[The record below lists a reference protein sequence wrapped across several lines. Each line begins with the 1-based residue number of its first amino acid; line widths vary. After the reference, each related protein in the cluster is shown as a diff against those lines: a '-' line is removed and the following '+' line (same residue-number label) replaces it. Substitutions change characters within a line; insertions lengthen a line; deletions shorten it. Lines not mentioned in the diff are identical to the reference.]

1 MDTADDGTQT
11 ARSLAAWLDRL
22 QFTELPAD
30 RATARIID
38 AITEWGTSQGW
49 RVYRRAP
56 SVFPLPPPLSGNSVV
71 DVACAR
77 PSAAPVVVEVDR
89 LDRPRTVDKLLAEAA
104 AGRVAIWV
112 RWGAGPFEAPPL
124 PVHLVTRPAVRRQG
138 SWHTVADRPPPPHSA
153 APIEASAPE
162 ELPWGADGGTRRGSL
177 P

>member
-1 MDTADDGTQT
+1 MDIADDGTRT

-22 QFTELPAD
+22 HFAELPAD

-38 AITEWGTSQGW
+38 AIAGWADEQGW

-56 SVFPLPPPLSGNSVV
+56 SVFPLPPPLSGNSVL

-77 PSAAPVVVEVDR
+77 PSAPPVVVEVDR
-89 LDRPRTVDKLLAEAA
+89 LDRPRTLDKLLAEAA

-112 RWGAGPFEAPPL
+112 RWGAGPFPPPPL
-124 PVHLVTRPAVRRQG
+124 PVHLVTRPAVRRHG
-138 SWHTVADRPPPPHSA
+138 TWHTAADRPPPAHSA
-153 APIEASAPE
+153 APIETADPE
-162 ELPWGADGGTRRGSL
+162 QLPWAPDTNTGEV